1 MMNYFY
7 SWHWSNSSP
16 FVSFLLMVLLWVAY
30 FIPSGVGLV
39 LHAIKSRARG
49 TASNVPE
56 TKVRGDKRNIL
67 DRMKGW
73 FDEL

>member
-30 FIPSGVGLV
+30 FIPSGVAFLRAHHSKV
-39 LHAIKSRARG
+39 AIL
-49 TASNVPE
+49 TL
-56 TKVRGDKRNIL
+56 NIL
-67 DRMKGW
+67 LGW
-73 FDEL
+73 SGIGWIVALVWALAYPGHD